1 MTEKKRARV
10 LEDYMN
16 AYSFIEFSSG
26 KTIINLS
33 RTVDIM
39 RTVYSRLFDNHKIS
53 EPKFFVLLLL
63 SRETDGIPLAEIGNL
78 MLVSKANMTTLIGRM
93 EREGL
98 VKKKENFEDR
108 RSMKAYITRKGKAIF
123 DDVKLQHKDFSE
135 KMTKS
140 LSEEEKAILN
150 NLLNKMQLDIIKD
163 FQR

>member
-1 MTEKKRARV
+1 MEKKRARV

-39 RTVYSRLFDNHKIS
+39 RTVYSRLFDIHKIS

-63 SRETDGIPLAEIGNL
+63 SREPDGIPLVKIGNL
-78 MLVSKANMTTLIGRM
+78 MLVSKANITTLIGRM
-93 EREGL
+93 EKEGL
-98 VKKKENFEDR
+98 VKKKENFDDR
-108 RSMKAYITRKGKAIF
+108 RSIKAYITEKGRAIF
-123 DDVKLQHKDFSE
+123 DDVKLQHKEFSE

-140 LSEEEKAILN
+140 LTEEEKSIMN
-150 NLLNKMQLDIIKD
+150 SLLNKIQLDIIND